1 LDVNES
7 ADLLDINVWL
17 ALGLPDHPHH
27 ERALKYWNHAS
38 TDQIAFCRI
47 TALGMVR
54 LLTNSTVMGGEPLS
68 PGDAWTAYR
77 RFAALPEVALIP
89 EPPGLEDR
97 LAAFIG
103 ADAVTPRLWTD
114 AYLAAFA
121 LSAGL
126 RMVSFDNDFGR
137 FDGLVWYRP

>member
-1 LDVNES
+1 MNRAV
-7 ADLLDINVWL
+7 DLPDINVWL

-27 ERALKYWNHAS
+27 RRALTYWNNAMGERA
-38 TDQIAFCRI
+38 AFCRI

-54 LLTNSTVMGGEPLS
+54 LLTNPAAMGGEPLS
-68 PGDAWTAYR
+68 TGDAWIAYR
-77 RFAALPEVALIP
+77 RFAALPEVDFAP
-89 EPPGLEDR
+89 EAEGLEDR
-97 LAAFIG
+97 LAELVA

-126 RMVSFDNDFGR
+126 RMVSFDRDFGR
-137 FDGLVWYRP
+137 FAGLDWYQP